1 VSPGA
6 TIARRI
12 ALGLLA
18 RTKGG
23 IIRVE
28 ENGREVG
35 TFGAPGSEL
44 HATLRIRDPHAWGAF
59 IGGSAG
65 AGRSYM
71 AGEWDSDDLV
81 TLVRI
86 GARNMPAFDRLRVRL
101 GPALGPI
108 QRTMWKARSN
118 TRARTRARIASHY
131 DLGNDFFSLWLDP
144 TLSYSSALF
153 PHPGA
158 TLEEAQEAKVDR
170 ALARLELG
178 PEDHLLEI
186 GTGWGFL
193 AARAAT
199 EHGCRVTTTTVSQAQ
214 HRAATERIR
223 REGLEDRVTVLL
235 EDYRDLR
242 GRYDK
247 LISIE
252 MIEAVGW
259 EHLGLFME
267 RCSDLLTPRGAMLL
281 QAIVFPDDVY
291 EVEKASVG
299 FINENIFPGG
309 TIPSL
314 EAIGREAGERGDL
327 RLTALDDLTPHY
339 AETLR
344 QWREA
349 FVGAEGDLERMG
361 YDERFRRMWTMYLA
375 YCEGGFL
382 ERRIRDVQALW
393 AKPAFEG
400 SLDLPR
406 ISAWPQ
412 QHRALAVP
420 A

>member
-1 VSPGA
+1 MSA
-6 TIARRI
+6 IARKV
-12 ALGLLA
+12 ALGLLT
-18 RTKGG
+18 RMKGG
-23 IIRVE
+23 TIRVE
-28 ENGREVG
+28 ENGREIG
-35 TFGAPGSEL
+35 TFGTAGSDL
-44 HATLRIRDPHAWGAF
+44 HATLRIHDPRTWRAL

-65 AGRSYM
+65 AGRAYM
-71 AGEWDSDDLV
+71 DGAWDSDDLV

-86 GARNMPAFDRLRVRL
+86 GARDMPAFDRLRERL
-101 GPALGPI
+101 GPALGPV
-108 QRTMWKARSN
+108 QRTMWRARSN
-118 TRARTRARIASHY
+118 TRARTRERIASHY

-144 TLSYSSALF
+144 TLSYSAALF
-153 PHPGA
+153 PEPGA
-158 TLEEAQEAKVDR
+158 TLAEAQEAKVDR
-170 ALARLELG
+170 AFSRLELG
-178 PEDHLLEI
+178 PDDHLLEI
-186 GTGWGFL
+186 GTGWGYL
-193 AARAAT
+193 AARAARVY
-199 EHGCRVTTTTVSQAQ
+199 GCRVTTTTVSQAQ
-214 HRAATERIR
+214 HRFATELMR
-223 REGLEDRVTVLL
+223 REGLGDRVTVLL

-267 RCSDLLTPRGAMLL
+267 RCSDLLTRDGAMLM

-291 EVEKASVG
+291 EVEKASIG

-314 EAIGREAGERGDL
+314 EAIGREAGERTDL
-327 RLTALDDLTPHY
+327 RLSALEDLTPHY

-349 FVGAEGDLERMG
+349 FAAAEADLERLG

-375 YCEGGFL
+375 YCEAGFL

-400 SLDLPR
+400 ALDLPR